1 MQNSLALRVLP
12 PTHPYTAA
20 IMSWNRGPG
29 QDGGMSRREDAVV
42 DETAGREN
50 QEEACEEALAGAR
63 TNRSTS
69 LPSSQSRSVDVTP
82 RRASSPAHYDSQEP
96 MFDTDG
102 HSPPAAATSP
112 AAAPVVEP
120 AVPPVAPAEAQA
132 EAAAPPDIDGK
143 KFSRTY
149 KMSFALTCLAHVE
162 ATHQPIKTQVNE
174 WNTHMKPISVDTLA
188 RAKAMEQVQGQFL

>member
-1 MQNSLALRVLP
+1 
-12 PTHPYTAA
+12 
-20 IMSWNRGPG
+20 
-29 QDGGMSRREDAVV
+29 
-42 DETAGREN
+42 
-50 QEEACEEALAGAR
+50 
-63 TNRSTS
+63 
-69 LPSSQSRSVDVTP
+69 
-82 RRASSPAHYDSQEP
+82 

-120 AVPPVAPAEAQA
+120 AVPPVAPAVEPAEAQA

-188 RAKAMEQVQGQFL
+188 RAKAMEQVQGQFLYGKLDGSARH